1 MNKKITVALISL
13 GLFLSVC
20 FVMAETEEL
29 SETKTISFTKDVV
42 VKRYKKGE
50 VKAEP
55 YTVVKGDNLWK
66 ILVKKYGIKERQFY
80 FFCRITKS
88 LNPGIEN
95 AHKIAPD
102 QIFLIPFEYVAHF
115 NVPDE
120 GDNTVLLDILSA
132 PSSQVQTEEYTFSE
146 GEHLAQVLRDMYDI
160 PDELIFDRY
169 LNLVKKLNPDLQD
182 LNQVKPDQKIILPS
196 LASSTLPP
204 EEVKPEPVLSEE
216 PPAEAAQ
223 TEEVPVIEEA
233 TAMGE
238 TPSAEEVTKGE
249 AFAETKAE
257 PVYRDPRFRKIA
269 GQVPGGKTSYR
280 EYVGSIAEV
289 LQGNLN
295 SVGALSIPLRDE
307 GKITIDTDNFPILQ
321 LTDKKKMILDY
332 GNKIPDEVIALLQS
346 ESGDFGVVTLREN
359 EAIES
364 VLDKIVDAAGYFS
377 VDKSRNPL
385 VIGDKIQFEIAGDWV
400 IYTDEFL
407 QDVVVVNLI
416 EEGGKPLNSQLKD
429 FIHEYGVNLIDLYKT
444 SEGEQEPV
452 DFTQKTA
459 EFAGDPADAPF
470 LDASDPM
477 VLVDSLLALLGQDF
491 QKDNKVDLFQGES
504 GGFEVEVVADRYFE
518 RLGKR
523 YIISFHP
530 ISSSLME
537 VITQQG
543 YRFLNLSK
551 PLKDSS
557 AIVESVLD
565 LLDVRYD
572 SPLPKFSDRPEGEN
586 LEVFIPGILIMQDE
600 TTKILLTA
608 LELKKEV
615 YQWLIA
621 NEIKVVRLGNTS

>member
-1 MNKKITVALISL
+1 MNKKITVSLISL

-20 FVMAETEEL
+20 FVMADTEEL

-102 QIFLIPFEYVAHF
+102 QIFLIPFKYVVHF
-115 NVPDE
+115 NVPEE
-120 GDNTVLLDILSA
+120 GYNTVLLDILSA
-132 PSSQVQTEEYTFSE
+132 PPSQVHTEEYIFSE

-204 EEVKPEPVLSEE
+204 EEKVKPEEAITAEKVQKE
-216 PPAEAAQ
+216 EAA
-223 TEEVPVIEEA
+223 V
-233 TAMGE
+233 
-238 TPSAEEVTKGE
+238 AEEIPSIVQVPEEEGIKGE
-249 AFAETKAE
+249 VLAEKKIE

-269 GQVPGGKTSYR
+269 GRIPSGKTSYR
-280 EYVGSIAEV
+280 DYVGSIADV
-289 LQGNLN
+289 LQGKLN
-295 SVGALSIPLRDE
+295 SFGALTIPLMEE
-307 GKITIDTDNFPILQ
+307 GKITIDTDSFPILQ
-321 LTDKKKMILDY
+321 LTDKKKMILNY
-332 GNKIPDEVIALLQS
+332 GNKIPDEVIELLQS

-400 IYTDEFL
+400 IYKDDL
-407 QDVVVVNLI
+407 LKDVVVVNLI

-429 FIHEYGVNLIDLYKT
+429 LIHNYGVNLIDLYKT
-444 SEGEQEPV
+444 GEGEQEPV

-459 EFAGDPADAPF
+459 ESAGDPADAPF
-470 LDASDPM
+470 LDTSDPM
-477 VLVDSLLALLGQDF
+477 ALVDSLLALLGQDF
-491 QKDNKVDLFQGES
+491 QKDNKVELFQGES
-504 GGFEVEVVADRYFE
+504 GGFDVEIVADRYFE
-518 RLGKR
+518 RMGNR
-523 YIISFHP
+523 YIISFHS

-543 YRFLNLSK
+543 YHFLNLSK

-557 AIVESVLD
+557 AIVESALD

-572 SPLPKFSDRPEGEN
+572 SPLPRFSDRPEGERN
-586 LEVFIPGILIMQDE
+586 LEIFIPGILIMQDE

-608 LELKKEV
+608 LELKVEV

-621 NEIKVVRLGNTS
+621 NEIKVVRLGSPS